1 MAAPFECAGAQLVQ
15 WALVAAFAALLSA
28 LAFDILRLP
37 PNLCQM
43 TYMWPHYVP
52 VEVPHSQW
60 GAPRSY
66 SLMLYREG
74 NVHPPDVASVQPC

>member
-1 MAAPFECAGAQLVQ
+1 
-15 WALVAAFAALLSA
+15 
-28 LAFDILRLP
+28 
-37 PNLCQM
+37 M